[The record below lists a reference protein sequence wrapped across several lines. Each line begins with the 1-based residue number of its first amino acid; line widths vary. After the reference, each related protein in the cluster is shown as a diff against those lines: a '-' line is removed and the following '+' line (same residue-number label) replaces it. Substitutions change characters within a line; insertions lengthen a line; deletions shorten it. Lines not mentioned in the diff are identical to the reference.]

1 MSVYSQFSEFSYGW
15 GGVAVLWGWRRRGLA
30 GCPCSQLRSCLEI
43 VRQVMEAAAAI
54 RGPEDPMEQRSG
66 QAWRDGT

>member
-1 MSVYSQFSEFSYGW
+1 MGMEGGGW
-15 GGVAVLWGWRRRGLA
+15 WAALA
-30 GCPCSQLRSCLEI
+30 LRLRSCLEI
-43 VRQVMEAAAAI
+43 ARQVTEAAAAI